1 MAQQVVIKLEDDLD
15 GGDANETL
23 TFGLDGVSY
32 EIDLSDAHAAELRD
46 ELAAYVAAAR
56 RVGGRKVH
64 GAGNGVAAPAGDRE
78 RARAIR
84 EWARGE
90 GERSDRRPQA
100 EAARDGLESGEQRC
114 ARGPADPDAE
124 RRVGPVLVRS
134 TSAAAS
140 RVPGRLARSFHT
152 LTL

>member
-1 MAQQVVIKLEDDLD
+1 VAQQVVIKLEDDLD

-90 GERSDRRPQA
+90 GIEVS
-100 EAARDGLESGEQRC
+100 
-114 ARGPADPDAE
+114 ARGRISSELAAQYEEAQRAPVIVEEPAP
-124 RRVGPVLVRS
+124 RRRAS
-134 TSAAAS
+134 RKKAAAK
-140 RVPGRLARSFHT
+140 
-152 LTL
+152 